1 MSKKVR
7 VLLKKLILFL
17 GLLALGYLS
26 DGLPDAIWSFVIQS
40 GLYGSALFVGIKL
53 LMDGEEQ
60 RKEIETIKKTDLN
73 EPRLIKRQII
83 QLKILLN
90 SMRNLRKFIHFKME
104 EDNPWISR
112 IIVDGF
118 NVVSKNI
125 SYSNLKTHSYNS

>member
-53 LMDGEEQ
+53 LVDGEEQ

-90 SMRNLRKFIHFKME
+90 FMRNLRKFIHFKME

>member
-17 GLLALGYLS
+17 GLLALGDLS